1 MHRLA
6 PLVASA
12 YQPLSRETGARYHSF
27 FSEHHYVVLPNFFS
41 DWGFS
46 IIREEAARL
55 AEQATRRDLF
65 MLESNSWRHMATI
78 GSLKLK
84 QLSTL
89 VPTMYHC
96 TDLFDFMAG
105 IAGESL
111 YSVPDQNEQYALN
124 CLLRDGD
131 FHGSHIDS
139 YSYAFNLIIDTPPPG
154 AGGLV
159 RILRVMN
166 GDDRHDDPVDIPLR
180 ANDAYLMRTD
190 IAEHMVTSVSEQNRR
205 VAFNFAYKASR
216 DMAQE
221 SYSSSTLYA

>member
-1 MHRLA
+1 
-6 PLVASA
+6 
-12 YQPLSRETGARYHSF
+12 
-27 FSEHHYVVLPNFFS
+27 
-41 DWGFS
+41 
-46 IIREEAARL
+46 
-55 AEQATRRDLF
+55 

-96 TDLFDFMAG
+96 SDLFDFMSG
-105 IAGESL
+105 ITGEPL
-111 YSVPDQNEQYALN
+111 YSVPDQNEQFALN
-124 CLLRDGD
+124 CLLREGD
-131 FHGSHIDS
+131 FHGGHLDS

-154 AGGLV
+154 EGGVV

-166 GDDRHDDPVDIPLR
+166 GDDRHSGPVDIPLR

-190 IAEHMVTSVSEQNRR
+190 IAEHMVTGVAEQSRR

-216 DMAQE
+216 DVAQE
-221 SYSSSTLYA
+221 SYSSSTLYG